1 MELLVPL
8 QDLGGL
14 IATTHGNTLRWVMRC
29 CYWKIPRNNACG
41 CRCHMSDNV
50 WAEAYFRFNTG
61 MPTLAPTGP
70 QFELSNERNKPS
82 WRLGFEVLL
91 KSLRFS
97 PSGPLS
103 AAPNKRGFVGSTVG
117 ALVKLVGQVLLC
129 WVSGGTVPSA
139 TS

>member
-1 MELLVPL
+1 M
-8 QDLGGL
+8 GRGL
-14 IATTHGNTLRWVMRC
+14 
-29 CYWKIPRNNACG
+29 
-41 CRCHMSDNV
+41 
-50 WAEAYFRFNTG
+50 FRFNTG

-82 WRLGFEVLL
+82 WRLGVEVLL

-97 PSGPLS
+97 PSGPPA

-139 TS
+139 TDWLYVCVCVCAAHADRDALLLRRG